1 MRPNPSNV
9 FHAAGNWIT
18 ASGHLITVMVG
29 AGVLSLPAAMSWL
42 GWVGGLVSLL
52 LFYAISLWCSLMLAA
67 VYKVDG
73 HRHPTY
79 SQAVLSILGRLDSRV
94 LVVVQQIMLC
104 LAAIGYAI
112 AAADSMTFMAAQSCA
127 QGQECVGK
135 HWQMALIFG
144 GEAHL
149 CCLLP
154 CNASNAGIAAASP
167 RQLCYAELQ
176 HTPNCCSAR

>member
-1 MRPNPSNV
+1 
-9 FHAAGNWIT
+9 
-18 ASGHLITVMVG
+18 MVG

-94 LVVVQQIMLC
+94 LVVVQRVMLS

-112 AAADSMTFMAAQSCA
+112 AAADSMTFMAAQSCT
-127 QGQECVGK
+127 QEQECVGK
-135 HWQMALIFG
+135 HWHMALIFG
-144 GEAHL
+144 GEAHP

-154 CNASNAGIAAASP
+154 YNASNAGIESVQQQHVNSLCGAAAHI
-167 RQLCYAELQ
+167 QLLL
-176 HTPNCCSAR
+176 